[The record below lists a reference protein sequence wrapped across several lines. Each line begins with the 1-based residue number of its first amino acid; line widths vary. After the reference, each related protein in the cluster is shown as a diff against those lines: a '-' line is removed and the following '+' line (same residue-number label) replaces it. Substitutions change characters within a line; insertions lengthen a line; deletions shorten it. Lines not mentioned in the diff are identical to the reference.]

1 MEKLGNGNCEHEVP
15 TLNDFPEESSLRNR
29 LHLLREKFSC
39 KFKAKPS
46 LYLRVPGRVNLIGEH
61 IDYCGYSVCP
71 LALEQDI
78 LVAFCPSVH
87 GQFLSIYNQD
97 EENYK
102 EYSTDTFDFKFSLPT
117 TGWASYVLCGVK
129 KVIELL
135 VSQGKTPVS
144 IQMAVAGNIPPGS
157 GLSSSSALVC
167 AGAMVTALA
176 NKLNL
181 SRTELAA
188 LSAEAEHYIGT
199 VGGGMDQAIIFLAS
213 EGNAKLIEFSPL
225 RTRDVTLPVG
235 AVFVVAHSLAVKNKA
250 ASNDFNTRVVEC
262 RLAAQVLAKIR
273 GLPWKKCLRLV
284 DIQTSAKLTLGE
296 CAKMVKELLHKNPY
310 VLAKI
315 RGLPWKKCLRLVDI
329 QTSAK
334 LTLGEC
340 AKMVKELLHKNPYT
354 KIELC
359 KILDVTEKELN
370 EITLTSNTEHVQ
382 HFKLF
387 QRALHV
393 FQEAQRVAE
402 FEAGCRDGCSLAELG
417 HLMSESHV
425 SLRDLYEC
433 SHVQLDRL
441 VSVAMAAGALGAR
454 LTGAGWGGC
463 IVALTT
469 EDHVG
474 KFIDTV
480 KQQFYADN
488 PQVEGRK
495 TENLIFATQPGR
507 GVQVFR
513 PEENELVH

>member
-1 MEKLGNGNCEHEVP
+1 MEKLGNGNCEHAVP

-102 EYSTDTFDFKFSLPT
+102 EYSIDTFDFKFSLPT

-135 VSQGKTPVS
+135 VSQGKSPVS

-225 RTRDVTLPVG
+225 RTRDVTLPAG

-273 GLPWKKCLRLV
+273 GFPWKKCLRLV
-284 DIQTSAKLTLGE
+284 DFQTSAKLTLGE
-296 CAKMVKELLHKNPY
+296 CAKIVKELLHK
-310 VLAKI
+310 
-315 RGLPWKKCLRLVDI
+315 D
-329 QTSAK
+329 
-334 LTLGEC
+334 
-340 AKMVKELLHKNPYT
+340 PYT

-402 FEAGCRDGCSLAELG
+402 FEAGCTDGCSLAELG

-441 VSVAMAAGALGAR
+441 VAVAMAAGALGAR

-513 PEENELVH
+513 PEENDLVH